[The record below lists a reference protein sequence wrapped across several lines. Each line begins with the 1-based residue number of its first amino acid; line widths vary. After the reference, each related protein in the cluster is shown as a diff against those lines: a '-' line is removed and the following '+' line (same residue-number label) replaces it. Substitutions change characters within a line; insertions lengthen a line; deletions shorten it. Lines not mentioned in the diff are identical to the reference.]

1 MESQDLF
8 DESKLQP
15 GPNEFDP
22 AADLDDLMVQA
33 GQNPAYRP
41 EFLRRL
47 LLSPLLVLIEAAPE
61 PDETRDEYVGF
72 APLQLTNG
80 HIPVFTSLARLQD
93 NPALLEHERISVKG
107 RDLLTALQQRDLSLN
122 PFSEASIN
130 LPAVICQQLL
140 AGEEFG
146 AFRLS
151 PPMEE
156 REVLIG
162 QPAEYPT
169 AAVEAIRLL
178 LSGHPRVQAA
188 YLTYL
193 LASGEEPAR
202 FIIGLQLE
210 GDFKGI
216 AQEVAYV
223 ASSFQAEL
231 GEVYMVQQVIP
242 DTDEFSDYVL
252 STAPFYVRE

>member
-1 MESQDLF
+1 MDSQDIF
-8 DESKLQP
+8 DESKLVP

-22 AADLDDLMVQA
+22 AADLDDLMAQA

-47 LLSPLLVLIEAAPE
+47 LLSPLLVLVEDE
-61 PDETRDEYVGF
+61 PARDETQADYVGF
-72 APLQLTNG
+72 TPLQLSDG
-80 HIPVFTSLARLQD
+80 YVPLFTSLARLHD
-93 NPALLEHERISVKG
+93 NPALVDYQHISVKG
-107 RDLLTALQQRDLSLN
+107 RDLLAALQQRDLCLN

-130 LPAVICQQLL
+130 LPAAICQRLL
-140 AGEEFG
+140 AGDDFG
-146 AFRLS
+146 AFKQS
-151 PPMEE
+151 PPTEQ

-169 AAVEAIRLL
+169 APVEAIRLL
-178 LSGHPRVQAA
+178 LSSHPRVQAG

-193 LASGEEPAR
+193 LASGEEPAH

-210 GDFKGI
+210 GEFKGI

-223 ASSFQAEL
+223 ASTFQKEL
-231 GEVYMVQQVIP
+231 GNQYIVQQVIP
-242 DTDEFSDYVL
+242 DTDEFSAYVL
-252 STAPFYVRE
+252 STEPFYARE